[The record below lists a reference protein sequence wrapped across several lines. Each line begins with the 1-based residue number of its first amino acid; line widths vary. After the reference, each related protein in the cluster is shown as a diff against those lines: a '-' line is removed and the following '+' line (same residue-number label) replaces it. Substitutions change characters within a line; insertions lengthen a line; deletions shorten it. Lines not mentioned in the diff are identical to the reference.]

1 MARKPIRKV
10 RGTVPAEARLPGRLE
25 GKLAVVTG
33 ASRGIGLAIATA
45 LAAEGCDLALLAR
58 NLAPMQR
65 DIAALVSTAGV
76 RVVAKDCDVRDAQQ
90 VESFFAALKKRFP
103 RVHFLVNNAGRS
115 HAVRDADQLPVEDWD
130 DVVATNLTGM
140 FLCTRAALPLMGEGS
155 VIVNNLSVAAQTVF
169 AGESAYVAS
178 KWGARGFTNCLREE
192 LRPRGIRV
200 LGLMPGPTATG
211 IWDQFWPEAPRE
223 KMLDA
228 ATVADAVVHALTLPP
243 ESAIEEIVLGPTAG
257 QL

>member
-58 NLAPMQR
+58 TSLREDAE
-65 DIAALVSTAGV
+65 ALVRSAGV
-76 RVVAKDCDVRDAQQ
+76 RVVAKECDVRDARQ

-115 HAVRDADQLPVEDWD
+115 HAVRDADQLPIEDWE
-130 DVVATNLTGM
+130 DVMATNLTGM

-155 VIVNNLSVAAQTVF
+155 VIVNNLSVAARIVF

-211 IWDQFWPEAPRE
+211 IWEQFWPEAPRE
-223 KMLDA
+223 KMMDA